1 MPARL
6 VLLAL
11 TVVAIFW
18 GFWGYGLFDLDE
30 GIYAAALS
38 EMRLRGDWLVPTY
51 GGVPFF
57 EKPILQYW
65 AALGALSV
73 GIPGE
78 AALRLPSV
86 LASLGTLLL
95 VYRFARAR
103 WGETAALS
111 SAGALALSPLFAGVG
126 RMFMPDAL
134 LVFFLTSALLAF
146 WASVEGRA
154 RSRWLALACL
164 GAAVLA
170 KGPMPVAV
178 FLLVLAF
185 VWLLRPE
192 ARARMRGGWAVGGAL
207 FLLVVAA
214 WYVPVAMREGGA
226 FFQEFVIRQNLG
238 RLAGED
244 TAHLGPAYFY
254 LPILLVGFAPFSLA
268 LPLVWKDREGDP
280 LDGFL
285 WAWALVV
292 FVLFSVAGSK
302 LPHYILP
309 MFPPLALLLGRWQAR
324 VGARLP
330 YLATGWFLLLG
341 IGLLVA
347 SGGLGEYQRLGFG
360 LAVACLLGT
369 AIGLVAYARGAG
381 FSVQAWLAAAPFVL
395 FALHGGV
402 PAYWEATHAPV
413 RTLAVEARRHG
424 GTVRSYRM
432 GGMGEPGVVSH
443 PSFQWYLGRN
453 VPGVDW
459 PDEAL
464 ARDGLLLTRRGR
476 LRVAG
481 FEGGGVSASLLS
493 AAGDLVLF
501 EVTRRE

>member
-1 MPARL
+1 MLARVAL
-6 VLLAL
+6 VLTILA
-11 TVVAIFW
+11 VFW

-30 GIYAAALS
+30 GIYAAALT

-65 AALGALSV
+65 AALVALNV
-73 GIPGE
+73 GVPGDM
-78 AALRLPSV
+78 ALRLPSV

-95 VYRFARAR
+95 VYRFSRAR

-111 SAGALALSPLFAGVG
+111 SAGALGISPLFAGVG

-134 LVFFLTSALLAF
+134 LVFFLTAAMLAF
-146 WASVEGRA
+146 WESVEGCA
-154 RSRWLALACL
+154 RSRWLSLACL

-185 VWLLRPE
+185 VVARRPE
-192 ARARMRGGWAVGGAL
+192 ARAQIRGGWAVGGVL

-214 WYVPVAMREGGA
+214 WYLPVAMREGPA
-226 FFQEFVIRQNLG
+226 FFHEFVIRQNLG

-244 TAHLGPAYFY
+244 TAHLGPLYFY
-254 LPILLVGFAPFSLA
+254 LPVLLVGFAPFSLA
-268 LPLVWKDREGDP
+268 LPLVWKDREGDA

-285 WAWALVV
+285 WSWALVV
-292 FVLFSVAGSK
+292 LVLFSVAGSK

-309 MFPPLALLLGRWQAR
+309 MFPPLALLVGRWQAR
-324 VGARLP
+324 IGARLP
-330 YLATGWFLLLG
+330 CLAPGWFLLVG

-347 SGGLGEYQRLGFG
+347 SGRFGEYQQVGFG
-360 LAVACLLGT
+360 LGIACLLG
-369 AIGLVAYARGAG
+369 AVVGMLAYARGAE
-381 FSVQAWLAAAPFVL
+381 FATQAWLAAAPFL
-395 FALHGGV
+395 LYTMQSGL
-402 PAYWEATHAPV
+402 PEYWEKTHAPV
-413 RTLAVEARRHG
+413 RALAEHARRHG
-424 GTVRSYRM
+424 GPVTWYRM

-443 PSFQWYLGRN
+443 PSFQWYLGRM
-453 VPGVDW
+453 VARADW

-464 ARDGLLLTRRGR
+464 AKEGLLLTRRNR
-476 LRVAG
+476 LRLAG
-481 FEGGGVSASLLS
+481 AEPGTKSASLLF
-493 AAGDLVLF
+493 AEGDLVLF
-501 EVTRRE
+501 KVERDQ